1 MQFKLS
7 VIGTGKMGNAIIK
20 GLLDKNIL
28 SAEHITGT
36 DANGEAK
43 QHFLSLA
50 ANGQLNWAATPA
62 DTIKNSNVVLISV
75 KPQNMTELLPQL
87 KDANDQ
93 TLFISIAAGI
103 TLARLEAELGKH
115 RPIFRVMPN
124 TPLMVGEGV
133 TACAANSQVTAAHHE
148 ILEKI
153 FGVTGKVFIVSESQ
167 LDAVTALSGSGPA
180 FMACIVAALAQAA
193 YDEGLP
199 QQEALEMSLQTM
211 RGSAALLQQSGM
223 TPEQLIVQVA
233 SKGGTTEAGL
243 KVLQN
248 SDLSQVLAQ
257 TIKAAAQRSR
267 ELAKA

>member
-1 MQFKLS
+1 
-7 VIGTGKMGNAIIK
+7 
-20 GLLDKNIL
+20 
-28 SAEHITGT
+28 
-36 DANGEAK
+36 
-43 QHFLSLA
+43 
-50 ANGQLNWAATPA
+50 LNWAATPVEAVKNA
-62 DTIKNSNVVLISV
+62 DVVLISV

-87 KDANDQ
+87 QVANDR

-103 TLARLEAELGKH
+103 TLARLEEALGKQ
-115 RPIFRVMPN
+115 RPVFRVMPN

-133 TACAANSQVTAAHHE
+133 TAYAANGQVAAKHHE
-148 ILEKI
+148 ILKTI
-153 FGVTGKVFIVSESQ
+153 FGVTGRVFAVSEAQ

-193 YDEGLP
+193 TAEGLP
-199 QQEALEMSLQTM
+199 QKEALEMALQTM
-211 RGSAALLQQSGM
+211 RGSATLLQHSGM